1 MLKHPTSKVGVCL
14 EFCCN
19 RGCVM
24 SAFSL
29 GVPGFNTIE
38 NENGLSLWGFGNGL
52 MVGELYFIAK
62 LTSAS
67 LSQNHDI

>member
-1 MLKHPTSKVGVCL
+1 
-14 EFCCN
+14 
-19 RGCVM
+19 
-24 SAFSL
+24 
-29 GVPGFNTIE
+29 VPGFNTIE